1 MQTLDLAALG
11 DILPADAFKQMS
23 AFGALSDDF
32 VAQVLAGGELL
43 KLARGETLY
52 RQGERADC
60 FYVILQGHLAIYQ
73 DSDTGREI
81 THTSSAGESVGFP
94 AMLAM
99 RPRLMGSEAA
109 SECLVLKISSQAL
122 ARLQELDSQQFGIF
136 FINLSRDMS
145 RFLSYCLLRP
155 PTEDTRL

>member
-23 AFGALSDDF
+23 AFGALSDIF
-32 VAQVLAGGELL
+32 VEQVLASGELL
-43 KLARGETLY
+43 KLAQGETLY

-60 FYVILQGHLAIYQ
+60 FYVILQGQLEIYQ
-73 DSDTGREI
+73 DSAAGREI

-99 RPRLMGSEAA
+99 RPRLMGGEAA

-122 ARLQELDSQQFGIF
+122 AKLQELDSQQFGIF

-155 PTEDTRL
+155 QAEGPQV